1 MRCLFWICL
10 NVSHDNLPIQKVG
23 EAFVVFCRGNQ
34 RRELHTTTHV
44 VNTSEIQQQRA
55 RQKDIVY
62 INCTRYAIL
71 NFHISRGFYYRMTW
85 TFTMT
90 DFRNLVPWLLVFT
103 GMRPAI
109 HLVVRWLFPLM
120 RSCPSNWFGGP
131 KRCQKM
137 RPERRA
143 EGCDKKWLKLV
154 EWWPCKGWFL
164 KGMWYSSH
172 SPLREGCLTSL
183 FRWF

>member
-1 MRCLFWICL
+1 MRCLFCICL

-71 NFHISRGFYYRMTW
+71 NVHISRGFYYRMTW
-85 TFTMT
+85 TFTLT

-120 RSCPSNWFGGP
+120 RSCHSNWFGGP
-131 KRCQKM
+131 KRCQKHDWNNFG
-137 RPERRA
+137 RRDVTRN
-143 EGCDKKWLKLV
+143 GLNWQGWL
-154 EWWPCKGWFL
+154 L
-164 KGMWYSSH
+164 KGMWHSSQ
-172 SPLREGCLTSL
+172 SLWREGCLTSL
-183 FRWF
+183 FRCF